1 MKQDNSEL
9 DSFSASKIMR
19 RCGQLGIPYE
29 KVISSLY
36 GKSQGWRL
44 GKCKNQYR
52 DGKLGTIGWGEKK
65 RPLPENETTAHTL
78 EQILSLLGI
87 S

>member
-29 KVISSLY
+29 EVRAHGNVI
-36 GKSQGWRL
+36 
-44 GKCKNQYR
+44 
-52 DGKLGTIGWGEKK
+52 
-65 RPLPENETTAHTL
+65 
-78 EQILSLLGI
+78 
-87 S
+87 

>member
-19 RCGQLGIPYE
+19 RCGYLGIPYE
-29 KVISSLY
+29 VVISSQY

-44 GKCKNQYR
+44 GKCKIQYR
-52 DGKLGTIGWGEKK
+52 DGKGGTTG
-65 RPLPENETTAHTL
+65 
-78 EQILSLLGI
+78 Q
-87 S
+87 